1 MLSPEKYYTFRVSAG
16 RFWKIYL
23 PLTLFIALAAAAAGF
38 YAVDSI
44 IMPRVVGNE
53 RDVVEV
59 PAVLGLPIEE
69 AREKFFAAGLL
80 TEIRS
85 RDYDN
90 KVLEEAV
97 VTQVPEPGSK
107 VKKGRRISVVVSKGR
122 EFSVVPDVTDMT
134 ERQVRMELK
143 KRGFQIGEVKK
154 TFNDKHSAETV
165 IELFPQSGST
175 ISRDMKI
182 DIVMSKGPKPTS
194 VEMPNI
200 VGENIDG
207 ARKKLVEND
216 LNMGKINY
224 RNDRSLLPGTVISQS
239 VYPGENVPLQTS
251 VDITVSVIQ

>member
-1 MLSPEKYYTFRVSAG
+1 MQSPNKYYTFSVPAG
-16 RFWKIYL
+16 RFWKVYL
-23 PLTLFIALAAAAAGF
+23 PVALFIAIAGAAAGF

-59 PAVLGLPIEE
+59 PAALGLPIEE

-80 TEIRS
+80 TEIRG

-90 KVLEEAV
+90 KVQEEAV

-122 EFSVVPDVTDMT
+122 EFSVIPDVKDMT

-143 KRGFQIGEVKK
+143 KRGFQVGEVKK
-154 TFNDKHSAETV
+154 SFNDKHPAETV
-165 IELFPQSGST
+165 IELFPQSGSNV
-175 ISRDMKI
+175 SRDMKV
-182 DIVMSKGPKPTS
+182 DIVISKGPKPTS
-194 VEMPNI
+194 AEMPNI

-207 ARKKLVEND
+207 ARKKLGQIG

-224 RNDRSLLPGTVISQS
+224 RNNRSLLPGTVISQS
-239 VYPGENVPLQTS
+239 ISPGENIPLETS
-251 VDITVSVIQ
+251 VDMTVSVMQ